1 MTDTI
6 LPNKSLTE
14 PAIGG
19 DANQWGNILNGDLV
33 NIDSAFGGTTTLT
46 STSGPVLL
54 TATQYIPPNIVVTGA
69 TTDITYRI
77 PSGVGGQW
85 SIFNNTAYNV
95 TWATNAGGSPTT
107 VTIPAGLRK
116 SVISNGTDIS
126 PTVSTSTLT
135 FNDSGTGGASP
146 VVYNNTAAQTISY
159 NTLGA
164 LGTGSFTGANQLLA
178 ATGYQK
184 IPGGLIIQWGV
195 LPAQTDS
202 GYHAE
207 TFTGLGGIVFPTAC
221 VSLQLQVY
229 QNSQNTGIAGANTSV
244 VSVEGLTAL
253 GFNYI
258 MSSNWDIGP
267 DTGVPLYWLA
277 LGY

>member
-33 NIDSAFGGTTTLT
+33 NIDSAFGGTTSLT
-46 STSGPVLL
+46 SNTGPVLL

-69 TTDITYRI
+69 TADITYRI

-116 SVISNGTDIS
+116 SVISDGTNIS

-135 FNDSGTGGASP
+135 FNDSGAGGASP

-164 LGTGSFTGANQLLA
+164 LSVSTFTGTNQLVSQN
-178 ATGYQK
+178 GYQK
-184 IPGGLIIQWGV
+184 FPGGIIIQWGY
-195 LPAQTDS
+195 TS
-202 GYHAE
+202 
-207 TFTGLGGIVFPTAC
+207 
-221 VSLQLQVY
+221 VSA
-229 QNSQNTGIAGANTSV
+229 SDAGANTVTFPIPFPNAVFTCTVNSQRASSGSGGNNF
-244 VSVEGLTAL
+244 VSSLT
-253 GFNYI
+253 N
-258 MSSNWDIGP
+258 
-267 DTGVPLYWLA
+267 TGVIFQLDWDPPAGIRAGYWIA
-277 LGY
+277 IGH